1 MSPSK
6 EELKARL
13 MAEAEAAIDKLLAGA
28 SEKEEL
34 QLSDIEHLARAAGQR
49 MMERFTAGLVE
60 AEAQREERHDCP
72 RCGRRMRYKG
82 RKGRDLIAESGEVRF
97 ERAYYYCPTCRKGF
111 FPPGPTMGT
120 E

>member
-1 MSPSK
+1 MMPSK
-6 EELKARL
+6 EELKARM
-13 MAEAEAAIDKLLAGA
+13 MAEAEAAIDKLLSGA

-34 QLSDIEHLARAAGQR
+34 QLSDIERLARTAGQR

-60 AEAQREERHDCP
+60 AEAEREGNQECP
-72 RCGRRMRYKG
+72 QCGRRMRYKG
-82 RKGRDLIAESGEVRF
+82 RKGRDLVAETGEVRM

-111 FPPGPTMGT
+111 FPPRPTMGP